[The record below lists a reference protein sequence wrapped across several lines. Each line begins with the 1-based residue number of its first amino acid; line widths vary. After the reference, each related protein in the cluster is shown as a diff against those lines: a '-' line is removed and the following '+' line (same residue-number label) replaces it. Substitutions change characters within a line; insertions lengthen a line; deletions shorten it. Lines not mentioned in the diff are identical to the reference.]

1 MHMIEDWLEEA
12 RSKVNDEQ
20 FRFLQLIADRVKV
33 EFELIKPEDSLRP
46 DGAEPLRYLLHGP
59 PGTGKSHVSILVQE
73 LFELIGLKK
82 GIDYQFMAFQ
92 ATNAADLDGD
102 TIHHSVGLNVNPRSF
117 EKKISPEVAKKIAT
131 WRWVFLDEISMV
143 PAHLLAAMEQRLRQ
157 VKPSADPYKQDKA
170 KGEDRPFGGINFI
183 GIGDFK
189 QLPPPQGGYLA
200 NIPHH
205 LKVGPHDASKAPDAM
220 VDAGQS
226 LMWEQV
232 EGVVELTERE
242 RCKDE
247 WWNEVTDEFRAG
259 QLSEKNLNYL
269 LGRPVEGCQLSP
281 EERQSRCRLIR
292 GPDDP
297 RLREAKFQEAPLIV
311 ANNDSKYQI
320 NKDRAKKYARD
331 AGTELRWSIARDV
344 ASSEALQ
351 AQLCDK
357 DRKTKSLGWQQ
368 SCATRL
374 LLYAHIF
381 IY

>member
-1 MHMIEDWLEEA
+1 
-12 RSKVNDEQ
+12 
-20 FRFLQLIADRVKV
+20 
-33 EFELIKPEDSLRP
+33 
-46 DGAEPLRYLLHGP
+46 
-59 PGTGKSHVSILVQE
+59 
-73 LFELIGLKK
+73 
-82 GIDYQFMAFQ
+82 
-92 ATNAADLDGD
+92 
-102 TIHHSVGLNVNPRSF
+102 
-117 EKKISPEVAKKIAT
+117 
-131 WRWVFLDEISMV
+131 
-143 PAHLLAAMEQRLRQ
+143 
-157 VKPSADPYKQDKA
+157 
-170 KGEDRPFGGINFI
+170 
-183 GIGDFK
+183 
-189 QLPPPQGGYLA
+189 
-200 NIPHH
+200 
-205 LKVGPHDASKAPDAM
+205 M

-281 EERQSRCRLIR
+281 EERQSRCRLIK